1 MKNKRIIIKENPSHD
16 QQHQAL
22 LGRYEENDM
31 PKNIK
36 TISIVLS
43 TILIVRKK
51 ELILIIYFGMLLSNL
66 QISEKSE
73 SHFHLFIF

>member
-22 LGRYEENDM
+22 LGRYEENDL

-43 TILIVRKK
+43 TILIVRIS
-51 ELILIIYFGMLLSNL
+51 EFILII
-66 QISEKSE
+66 
-73 SHFHLFIF
+73 HFDKL

>member
-1 MKNKRIIIKENPSHD
+1 MKNKRISIKENPRHD

-22 LGRYEENDM
+22 LGKYEENDM

-43 TILIVRKK
+43 SILIVRIN
-51 ELILIIYFGMLLSNL
+51 ELILNVYFG
-66 QISEKSE
+66 K
-73 SHFHLFIF
+73 F